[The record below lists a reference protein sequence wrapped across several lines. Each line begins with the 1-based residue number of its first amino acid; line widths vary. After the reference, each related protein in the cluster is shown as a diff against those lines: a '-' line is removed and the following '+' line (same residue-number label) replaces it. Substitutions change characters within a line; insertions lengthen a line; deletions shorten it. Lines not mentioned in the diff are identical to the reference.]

1 MSSKLILLRK
11 LSFFTISLLMLNACD
26 KNYKDNTPSTADL
39 ANNSIVQ
46 VYIATVNASRNLFYV
61 DGVPQSASLMSSG
74 SFFPSTGSYGVAIK
88 GGVRS
93 FAIRD
98 TLSTSTQLPLNF
110 AQTLATASHYTVF
123 AYDTITSPKQ
133 KTVNTSIAIPSDNSC
148 RIRFANFAYNGNAL
162 TPRIDIVSIGKN
174 EIVANNVNYTDVTE
188 FIAHPSLLTGEGFQV
203 RESGT
208 STILASVSSVSLE
221 PKRSYTIVYR
231 GSHRATSGTSTRAV
245 SVFVNY

>member
-1 MSSKLILLRK
+1 MSRKVMILCKISFCSIILLL
-11 LSFFTISLLMLNACD
+11 LSSCD
-26 KNYKDNTPSTADL
+26 KNYSDNTPSSADL
-39 ANNSIVQ
+39 ANSSIVQ

-61 DGVPQSASLMSSG
+61 DGLPQSASLMSSG
-74 SFFPSTGSYGVAIK
+74 SFFPSTGSYGVAIP
-88 GGVRS
+88 GGLRS

-98 TLSTSTQLPLNF
+98 TSSTSTQLPLNF
-110 AQTLATASHYTVF
+110 AQNLSTASHYTVF

-133 KTVNTSIAIPSDNSC
+133 KTVNTSIMIPSDASC
-148 RIRFANFAYNGNAL
+148 RIRFANFAYNGTAL
-162 TPRIDIVSIGKN
+162 TPSIDIISVGKN
-174 EIVANNVNYTDVTE
+174 EIVANNVRYTDVTN
-188 FIAHPSLLTGEGFQV
+188 FINHPSLLAGEGFQV

-208 STILASVSSVSLE
+208 TNILATVSSLSLE